1 MSASARKVKIS
12 VMAERGGCASPKRN
26 KRAAQQPFSRV
37 GDCVVAHW
45 RLSLIVCKAAI
56 MQKLLAVAFIG
67 ALCTVPALAA
77 TGPASTQILQ
87 QRTADGRLLLTDR
100 PAPGAKTERS
110 WQVER
115 EDPAAA
121 RQRAID
127 VKAEANLVSERVQR
141 MLDQQRRADD
151 DAMRMRMAMVERD
164 RMSPLDAA
172 DGGVYAYGGGAGW
185 LPPFRGSRS
194 IGPRIGQ
201 PPLTDPIAPPGTNRP
216 PGGRGNTIGS
226 GSRGSH
232 SRW

>member
-1 MSASARKVKIS
+1 
-12 VMAERGGCASPKRN
+12 
-26 KRAAQQPFSRV
+26 
-37 GDCVVAHW
+37 
-45 RLSLIVCKAAI
+45 
-56 MQKLLAVAFIG
+56 MQKLLAVAFLG
-67 ALCTVPALAA
+67 ALCAVPALAA

-127 VKAEANLVSERVQR
+127 VKAEANLVTERVQR

-151 DAMRMRMAMVERD
+151 DALRLRMAMVERN
-164 RMSPLDAA
+164 RMSPVDAP
-172 DGGVYAYGGGAGW
+172 DGGAYGYGGAYGGGGGW
-185 LPPFRGSRS
+185 MPPFRGSRS

-201 PPLTDPIAPPGTNRP
+201 PPLYDPIAPPNANARHGGHGRP
-216 PGGRGNTIGS
+216 SGPGLRGN
-226 GSRGSH
+226 R
-232 SRW
+232 

>member
-1 MSASARKVKIS
+1 
-12 VMAERGGCASPKRN
+12 
-26 KRAAQQPFSRV
+26 
-37 GDCVVAHW
+37 
-45 RLSLIVCKAAI
+45 
-56 MQKLLAVAFIG
+56 MQKLLAVALLG

-77 TGPASTQILQ
+77 TGPATTQILQ

-141 MLDQQRRADD
+141 NLDQQRRADD
-151 DAMRMRMAMVERD
+151 DALRMRLTMRQYE
-164 RMSPLDAA
+164 
-172 DGGVYAYGGGAGW
+172 GGALGGGDAQDGTQYGFAGGGGGW
-185 LPPFRGSRS
+185 LPPFRASRF

-201 PPLTDPIAPPGTNRP
+201 PALTDPIAPRGM
-216 PGGRGNTIGS
+216 GGRHGHGRPSGS
-226 GSRGSH
+226 GSPGNH